1 MKDGTLNVRSA
12 REVLAKQYEDP
23 RPAKEW
29 VEKLGLV
36 QVSDR
41 DALVAIVK
49 KGMEMNPKAV
59 ADLKAGKEKAAGAIV
74 GYAMKE
80 TKGRGNPAIL
90 NEILAEL
97 LKTF

>member
-1 MKDGTLNVRSA
+1 VKDGTLNVRSA

-41 DALVAIVK
+41 EALVAIVR
-49 KGMEMNPKAV
+49 KGLEMNPKAV

-80 TKGRGNPAIL
+80 TKGRGNSAIL

-97 LKTF
+97 LKTL